1 VSLVVAV
8 PEVLTSAV
16 ADLELIGSAVN
27 AAHAAAAVPTTGLLA
42 AGADEVSAA
51 VATLFADYGQHYQ
64 ALAGQLAAFHDQFTH
79 NLVASANSYAAAE
92 AVNIRQMMSSAASAP
107 ANLITGPI
115 RDLTGRPLIG
125 NGANGFTNSHG
136 VGTAGGAGGW
146 LYGNG
151 GTGGTSTLAGAAGG
165 AGGAAGLIGNGGTG
179 GGASGPGGV
188 GGTGGH
194 GGVFGN
200 GGTGG
205 TSTAVG
211 AAGGAG
217 GAAGQIGNGGMGGAS
232 GPLGVGGAGGL
243 GGKAFGEPGT
253 TGASTPLPAN
263 ETLLQVT
270 SSRGLAVDISVGGG
284 PTVTAGLDTGSAA
297 LVIPIQDVNLASL
310 GTPTGTGTFA
320 FGNSV
325 SSESVQFETFTTTV
339 NFGNGIVT
347 RPTTVE
353 VGTSITGTTNG
364 VTTPLPNSDLPVIVG
379 IAPNVGS
386 VFSTPTA
393 ALPGNLNQGEL
404 INEAQGV
411 LVFGPNPLPGVSV
424 PGTGATTLEIQI
436 NNGPIEPAP
445 NAGIDTGG
453 FSGGIPSNLI
463 PGVPVGDNLPLGTTL
478 TVFSNSQE
486 LFSET
491 VTSAF
496 NDPVVLPTGNAF
508 NTGNVPFSLG
518 PIFISNLP
526 TGEGMTVFDF

>member
-16 ADLELIGSAVN
+16 ADLELIGSAVD
-27 AAHAAAAVPTTGLLA
+27 AAHAAAAVPTTGVLV

-51 VATLFADYGQHYQ
+51 VATLFADYGRHYQ

-136 VGTAGGAGGW
+136 VGTPGGAGGW

-151 GTGGTSTLAGAAGG
+151 GTGGTSTLVAGG

-179 GGASGPGGV
+179 GTGGV
-188 GGTGGH
+188 GGAGGH

-205 TSTAVG
+205 TSTAAGV
-211 AAGGAG
+211 AGGAG

-243 GGKAFGEPGT
+243 GGKAFGEAGT

-270 SSRGLAVDISVGGG
+270 PNGGLAVDISVGGG
-284 PTVTAGLDTGSAA
+284 PTVTAGLDTGSAGV
-297 LVIPIQDVNLASL
+297 LIPIQDVNVASL
-310 GTPTGTGTFA
+310 GTPTGTGSITFGD
-320 FGNSV
+320 GNNF
-325 SSESVQFETFTTTV
+325 ETVQFEKFTTTV

-347 RPTTVE
+347 TPTTIE
-353 VGTSITGTTNG
+353 VGTSATQMLNG
-364 VTTPLPNSDLPVIVG
+364 VTTPENVPTIVG
-379 IAPNVGS
+379 IAPDVK
-386 VFSTPTA
+386 TPVTT
-393 ALPGNLNQGEL
+393 ALPGILNQGEL

-411 LVFGPNPLPGVSV
+411 LVFGPNPLPAAGGSVSGN
-424 PGTGATTLEIQI
+424 PATTSLEIQI
-436 NNGPIEPAP
+436 DNGSVQSVSDTA
-445 NAGIDTGG
+445 ID
-453 FSGGIPSNLI
+453 SGGENGVIPSNLI
-463 PGVPVGDNLPLGTTL
+463 PGIPVGDAVPLGTTI

-491 VTSAF
+491 VTSAL
-496 NDPVVLPTGNAF
+496 NDPFVVSAGSGF
-508 NTGNVPFSLG
+508 NTGNFPFSLG